1 MRVSLCLVATPPK
14 ITHHNVAQT
23 FVCFQVALVAAVKT
37 AMRNRVQTAI
47 VKRKSKVTSC
57 AMLFSLE
64 CVWCKPQ

>member
-14 ITHHNVAQT
+14 TTHHNVAQT
-23 FVCFQVALVAAVKT
+23 FVCSQVALVEAVKKGN
-37 AMRNRVQTAI
+37 RNRVQSAI
-47 VKRKSKVTSC
+47 VKRNSKVTSC